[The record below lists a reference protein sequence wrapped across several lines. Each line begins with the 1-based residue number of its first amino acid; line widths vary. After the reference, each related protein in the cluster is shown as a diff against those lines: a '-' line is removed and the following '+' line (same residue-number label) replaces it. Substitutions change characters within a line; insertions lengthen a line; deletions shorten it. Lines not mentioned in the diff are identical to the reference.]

1 MCISD
6 LFPLPFSGPAA
17 GGTWTPTAA
26 RRCGGGTG
34 AGSGPGSSVRY
45 RSTSLHSPPRSVL
58 CSFRRSCFRLNRT
71 AVPSRPAFCRG
82 AASRLQPC
90 SESPTRNL
98 KIDLIGSSCR
108 GSRAHPHRPSRPR
121 ATRSQALRAVHT
133 DRRHSS
139 VRAASVSPPSTAS
152 HWHHRGWSWECVRG
166 PGCTGPAMPPPTPT
180 VTVLRVTPAYGN
192 SESLP
197 SLAPSARPSGSAA
210 FQCPARLDSRV
221 QCRASG

>member
-17 GGTWTPTAA
+17 GGTWTPTA
-26 RRCGGGTG
+26 GGTG

-82 AASRLQPC
+82 AASESRLQPC

-108 GSRAHPHRPSRPR
+108 DSRAHPHQPGRPR

-139 VRAASVSPPSTAS
+139 VRCFRLPPGLPQLLTGTIEDGVGNAFAAPAAP
-152 HWHHRGWSWECVRG
+152 VRR
-166 PGCTGPAMPPPTPT
+166 PRHQPPP
-180 VTVLRVTPAYGN
+180 
-192 SESLP
+192 
-197 SLAPSARPSGSAA
+197 
-210 FQCPARLDSRV
+210 
-221 QCRASG
+221 